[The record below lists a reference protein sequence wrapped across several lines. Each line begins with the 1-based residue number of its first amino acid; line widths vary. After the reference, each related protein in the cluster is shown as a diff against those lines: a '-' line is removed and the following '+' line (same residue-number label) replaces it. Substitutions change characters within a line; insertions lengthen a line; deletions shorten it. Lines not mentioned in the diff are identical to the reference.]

1 MNLGEI
7 FSNAAMNT
15 LLGMGTVFAV
25 LIFISLIIYL
35 LKYASPRK
43 ADQAAAKAAQASEP
57 EPEPE
62 QEIIMEEEAQD
73 VEDYQLIAVITAAMA
88 ASLGRSTD
96 GFVVRSIK
104 RAKNSKW
111 RA

>member
-35 LKYASPRK
+35 LKYVSPRK
-43 ADQAAAKAAQASEP
+43 AQQEAAKAEQASK
-57 EPEPE
+57 PEPE

-73 VEDYQLIAVITAAMA
+73 VEDYQLIAVITAAVA